1 MVSCCCSLT
10 WRCLSL
16 KKMIRYKYKFE
27 THQVFS
33 LKFDD
38 REVSSFHCAKSAP
51 VDFYDCQGNRIR
63 NSANK
68 ATVKKS
74 MVTYVERAGGIKL
87 RHETSAFTVKP
98 RGLRFRCKFS
108 APLSAQPSQQQHMCK
123 SASLLS
129 TSTDCWV
136 PSGGL
141 ALPTQYYCLLS

>member
-1 MVSCCCSLT
+1 MIHYKKGVPKGSLT
-10 WRCLSL
+10 SIQHFKFVNWR
-16 KKMIRYKYKFE
+16 IRGLVFWCHEQFTYLYKYKFK
-27 THQVFS
+27 THQVFW

-51 VDFYDCQGNRIR
+51 VDFYDFQGNRIR

-108 APLSAQPSQQQHMCK
+108 APLSAQPSQE
-123 SASLLS
+123 
-129 TSTDCWV
+129 
-136 PSGGL
+136 
-141 ALPTQYYCLLS
+141 PTVVSNR